1 MTESTSLGD
10 DQEAIVSSLINH
22 VFLVWTHWIVQSDI
36 HCEFPFEKLLISVYL
51 LVG

>member
-1 MTESTSLGD
+1 MTESVNLGEYE
-10 DQEAIVSSLINH
+10 QVIVSGLMNHDSL
-22 VFLVWTHWIVQSDI
+22 LWTHCLGQFDV